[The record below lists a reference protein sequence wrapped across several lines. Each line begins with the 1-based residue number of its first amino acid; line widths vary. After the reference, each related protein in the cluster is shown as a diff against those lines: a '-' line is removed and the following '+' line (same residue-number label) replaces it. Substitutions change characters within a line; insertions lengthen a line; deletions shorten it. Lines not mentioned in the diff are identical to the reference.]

1 MLRRF
6 SLWVVLG
13 MQVTACGASV
23 AQQPSAPILEKTVSI
38 APSQILTQ
46 TMTTTRHTTER
57 FRSATQQPLDIVV
70 FLDDS
75 PFLRERLP
83 RLVRSWQ
90 RAFSVPE
97 QQGWDFDMTVFAKA
111 DTAFAAI
118 VAALPAS
125 SRMRVIPYSNDH
137 TQLSTVIAQYATGH
151 HPYAQPRRY
160 AAHEWL
166 VVTDRDFSFNESW
179 GQTASWHVLA
189 GQVAGHD
196 DAYKRCFVRE
206 RATQL
211 MALQEQSG
219 GMFFD
224 LCAAEKAD
232 WAQQFV
238 HFLQLR
244 QGSYQ
249 LQHQPDTT
257 QLVEVSVDGEKV
269 DPSFWHLEAKERRLS
284 FHPGFGLPSAA
295 RVSVRYGY
303 TDAATMVGNASVT
316 SNKH

>member
-6 SLWVVLG
+6 SLLVVVG
-13 MQVTACGASV
+13 MQLIACDTPV
-23 AQQPSAPILEKTVSI
+23 AQQTPASTQEKAAII
-38 APSQILTQ
+38 ASLPLTQ

-57 FRSATQQPLDIVV
+57 FRAATQQPLDVVV

-75 PFLRERLP
+75 PFLQERLP
-83 RLVRSWQ
+83 ALVRSWR
-90 RAFSVPE
+90 RAFSLPE
-97 QQGWDFDMTVFAKA
+97 RQGWDFDMTVFAKA
-111 DTAFAAI
+111 NAAFADV

-125 SRMRVIPYSNDH
+125 SRVKIIPYSNDH

-151 HPYAQPRRY
+151 HPNAQPRRD

-166 VVTDRDFSFNESW
+166 VITDRDFSFNESW

-189 GQVAGHD
+189 GQAAGHD
-196 DAYKRCFVRE
+196 DEYKRCFVRE

-224 LCAAEKAD
+224 LCAAENAD

-238 HFLQLR
+238 RFLQLR

-249 LQHQPDTT
+249 LRHQPDPT
-257 QLVEVSVDGEKV
+257 QLVEVVVDGEKV

-316 SNKH
+316 FNKH